1 MVDME
6 NLFRQWQNKPYN
18 DYSTRLGLGYI
29 SKEVQLLLKE
39 AFFAG
44 FDTGYNIKLKH
55 NAQEQLQK

>member
-1 MVDME
+1 MLDME
-6 NLFRQWQNKPYN
+6 NLFRQWQNKPYG
-18 DYSTRLGLGYI
+18 DYSTRVEYI
-29 SKEVQLLLKE
+29 PKEVLPLLKE